1 MLRGVVLLTLLV
13 VPGLGFANNQLLKDH
28 PIGGVIQLLKDL
40 SVQAKQE
47 GETEAAT
54 YQKYTYWCKKSDRK
68 LRREI
73 KKEKKGVAGYADTIE
88 GLKGDIETLGED
100 IAALGKQIEEQ
111 ETSGAKAKEKR
122 EGETA
127 FYKKEYTNLDETIV
141 AVDDAI
147 EVMEVATLVQLH
159 SGLKHSKKKEAMLK
173 DTRDLLTSRTIKKLQ
188 QPDTDALMKM
198 DPGKNNP
205 FKKKKVKVYTE
216 HEGEV
221 IETFV
226 DMDEDFRHDKLD
238 VHQRE
243 ANAQNAYELAKKAR
257 DFTIQ
262 AAKDAKTEKE
272 NIKADKES
280 ELAKNTEDKS
290 SLQSELEADELTL
303 KDTEEKCKNNEAAWD
318 QRSTVRAGEIEAMA
332 MAIKILSKVS
342 GVRDPDEHEIPKKA
356 LAETSGKV
364 SKFADKALANSLENV
379 AEDTGDFAAGVSFL
393 QLSKDDTPKM
403 KAVNLLRQ
411 AAKAAHAGSLGKLA
425 EKIAA
430 YDGPF
435 DKIKQMIQKMIFRL
449 MAEQKDEDDHK
460 NWCDLETEKSTESKD
475 DKQEKTNMMKIKI
488 EEMDAEIKK
497 ATKKIVENND
507 KVAETEQYVEEE
519 TELRTENHAEI
530 ELTIKDAEDAQGAV
544 ANAISVLKDFYKE
557 SGMIAKEPWEFIQ
570 TGTAGVTLPDEPAS
584 WDSSYTGAA
593 DPKEGGNGV
602 LTILEG
608 VATKFSKMEAEAKL
622 QDETDQQEF
631 EKDMAAKKVSLAELA
646 TDTQSKTTK
655 KETLQGKLDA
665 LSSQLKHTT
674 GELDAVLQYLKDLE
688 PACGDGDS
696 SYMDRKKARDDEIT
710 ALRKAQG
717 ILEDAFRAKAFLQ
730 H

>member
-1 MLRGVVLLTLLV
+1 MLRCVVLLTLMALPV
-13 VPGLGFANNQLLKDH
+13 FGTISKVTEKDH
-28 PIGGVIQLLKDL
+28 PIAGVIQLLKDL

-68 LRREI
+68 IRRAI

-100 IAALGKQIEEQ
+100 ITALGKQIQEQ
-111 ETSGAKAKEKR
+111 ETAGEKAKEKR
-122 EGETA
+122 EGEAA

-147 EVMEVATLVQLH
+147 EVMEETQGGALLSLH
-159 SGLKHSKKKEAMLK
+159 AGLKHSQKKAAMMK
-173 DTRDLLTSRTIKKLQ
+173 DTRDLLSRRSH
-188 QPDTDALMKM
+188 QPDTDALMKL

-216 HEGEV
+216 HEGEI

-280 ELAKNTEDKS
+280 ELAKNTEDKN

-303 KDTEEKCKNNEAAWD
+303 KDTEEKCTNNEAAWD
-318 QRSTVRAGEIEAMA
+318 QRSKVRAGEIEAMA
-332 MAIKILSKVS
+332 MAIKILTKVS
-342 GVRDPDEHEIPKKA
+342 GVRDPDTHEIPKKA
-356 LAETSGKV
+356 LAETTGKV
-364 SKFADKALANSLENV
+364 SKFAANALENSLENLADV
-379 AEDTGDFAAGVSFL
+379 NFL
-393 QLSKDDTPKM
+393 QLTKEDSPKM

-411 AAKAAHAGSLGKLA
+411 AAKGAHAGSLMKFA

-475 DKQEKTNMMKIKI
+475 DKSEKANMMKIKI

-497 ATKKIVENND
+497 AMKKITENQD
-507 KVAETEQYVEEE
+507 KVADLEKYVEEE

-530 ELTIKDAEDAQGAV
+530 VLTIKDAEDGQGAV

-570 TGTAGVTLPDEPAS
+570 TGTKGVTLPDEPS
-584 WDSSYTGAA
+584 TWDSSYTGVA

-608 VATKFSKMEAEAKL
+608 VATKFSTMEAEAKL

-631 EKDMAAKKVSLAELA
+631 EKDMQAKKVELAELA
-646 TDTQSKTTK
+646 TDTQSKSTK
-655 KETLQGKLDA
+655 KETLQQKLDA
-665 LSSQLKHTT
+665 LSQQLKHTT

-688 PACGDGDS
+688 PACGTGDS
-696 SYMDRKKARDDEIT
+696 DYMDRKKARDDEIT

>member
-1 MLRGVVLLTLLV
+1 VVFLSLLSLPV
-13 VPGLGFANNQLLKDH
+13 SGSVSKDH
-28 PIGGVIQLLKDL
+28 PIAGVIQLLKDL
-40 SVQAKQE
+40 KVQAQQE

-54 YQKYTYWCKKSDRK
+54 YQKFTYWCKKSDRTV
-68 LRREI
+68 RRAI
-73 KKEKKGVAGYADTIE
+73 KKEKKGIAGYADTIE

-100 IAALGKQIEEQ
+100 ITALGKQIEEQ
-111 ETSGAKAKEKR
+111 EAAGTKAKRKR
-122 EGETA
+122 DDENA

-147 EVMEVATLVQLH
+147 EVMEESQFIQLQKT
-159 SGLKHSKKKEAMLK
+159 GLKHSSKKAALMQ
-173 DTRDLLTSRTIKKLQ
+173 DTRDLLSRRSI
-188 QPDTDALMKM
+188 QPDTDALMKL

-216 HEGEV
+216 HEGEI
-221 IETFV
+221 IETFQ
-226 DMDEDFRHDKLD
+226 DMDGDFRHDKLD

-262 AAKDAKTEKE
+262 AAKDAKREKE

-303 KDTEEKCKNNEAAWD
+303 KDTEEKCTKNEEAWD
-318 QRSTVRAGEIEAMA
+318 QRSAVRAGEIEAMG

-342 GVRDPDEHEIPKKA
+342 GVRDPDSHEIPKKA
-356 LAETSGKV
+356 LAETNGKV
-364 SKFADKALANSLENV
+364 SKFAGKALQNSLENIV
-379 AEDTGDFAAGVSFL
+379 ADTADAAGVSFL
-393 QLSKDDTPKM
+393 QLGGEDPKM

-411 AAKAAHAGSLGKLA
+411 AAKAAHAGSLAKMA
-425 EKIAA
+425 DKIAA

-460 NWCDLETEKSTESKD
+460 NWCDMETEKSTESKD
-475 DKQEKTNMMKIKI
+475 DKTEKAKMMKIKS

-497 ATKKIVENND
+497 AVKKITENED
-507 KVAETEQYVEEE
+507 KVAELNKYVEEE

-530 ELTIKDAEDAQGAV
+530 VLTIKDAEDAQGAV

-570 TGTAGVTLPDEPAS
+570 TDSKGVNLPESPS
-584 WDSSYTGAA
+584 TWDSSYTGVT
-593 DPKEGGNGV
+593 DPAEGGNGV
-602 LTILEG
+602 LTILDG

-622 QDETDQQEF
+622 QDETDQKEF
-631 EKDMAAKKVSLAELA
+631 EKDMQAKKVQIAELE

-655 KETLQGKLDA
+655 KETLQTKLDA
-665 LSSQLKHTT
+665 LGSQLKHTT
-674 GELDAVLQYLKDLE
+674 SELDAVLQYLKDLE
-688 PACGDGDS
+688 PACGTGDS

-717 ILEDAFRAKAFLQ
+717 ILEDAFRAKFLQ
-730 H
+730 K